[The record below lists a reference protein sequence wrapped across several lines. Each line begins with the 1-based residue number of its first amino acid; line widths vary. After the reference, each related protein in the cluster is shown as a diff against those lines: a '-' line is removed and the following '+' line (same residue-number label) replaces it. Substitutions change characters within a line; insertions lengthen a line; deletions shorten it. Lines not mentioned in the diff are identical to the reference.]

1 MQKFLA
7 VFVCVLLAAG
17 VMPHAAVQAQAES
30 YKRYN
35 DGIIAV
41 DYLDTWQASPFG
53 DFLNRGVVIAPASI
67 PIDFAGG
74 EPNILESTPLT
85 QAIMG
90 DTPIFVVWLTPL
102 SEVEGTP
109 REVMEEMFAQYNV
122 LRTEKAGP
130 LNLPNANGVEAI
142 GTMDINGRLIGAHGA
157 VLMGQG
163 RFIFAIGLATET
175 AFAENRAILANMMAS
190 LELVDTA
197 HLPTPLPV
205 NVPSDV
211 EFSMLNGSGYAML
224 QPSVWQPEAIETFD
238 GSLTLFCT
246 PPAEP
251 TQPYNSDLAAID
263 DFLATGTW
271 SDLPSAEL
279 LGCVVD
285 RTVAGVITVPIALL
299 DTDSNP
305 AQTVLQRVL
314 TSGVVTKIE
323 QTRLVNIQGHV
334 GAEMLAVINGISPV
348 ETAPYGLYSVVLEH
362 EGWLVIFAAS
372 SPLAD
377 FAANEP
383 IFRTMAYSL
392 TPQNLPDY
400 NGYSAGG
407 GMILSYG
414 AELDRVLV
422 ADTPD
427 EWRFYGSMGDMVAIA
442 VTSTDFDAVLEL
454 TDAGGNYLADNDDY
468 NDSNPYI
475 MYTLPADGYYIIRVS
490 AYSMGTGGNYHISLQ
505 VPEVIVN

>member
-1 MQKFLA
+1 MQKILV

-17 VMPHAAVQAQAES
+17 VMPRAAVQAQAES
-30 YKRYN
+30 YIRYN

-41 DYLDTWQASPFG
+41 DYPNTWQASPFG
-53 DFLNRGVVIAPASI
+53 DFLNRGVVIAPKTI
-67 PIDFAGG
+67 PIDFTGG

-90 DTPIFVVWLTPL
+90 DTPIFVVWLTPMG
-102 SEVEGTP
+102 EVEGTP

-142 GTMDINGRLIGAHGA
+142 GTMDINGTLIGAHGA
-157 VLMGQG
+157 VLVGQG

-175 AFAENRAILANMMAS
+175 AFAENRAVIATMMTS
-190 LELVDTA
+190 LELVDVA

-205 NVPSDV
+205 NMPPDVAMSTYNGAGFTLVQPSD
-211 EFSMLNGSGYAML
+211 
-224 QPSVWQPEAIETFD
+224 WQPEAIETFD

-271 SDLPSAEL
+271 SDAPSAEL

-285 RTVAGVITVPIALL
+285 RTVVGVITVPIALL
-299 DTDSNP
+299 ESEDSP
-305 AQTVLQRVL
+305 SQTVLQRVL
-314 TSGVVTKIE
+314 TSGVVNKIE
-323 QTRLVNIQGHV
+323 QTRLVNIKGHV
-334 GAEMLAVINGISPV
+334 GAEMLAVISGISPV

-362 EGWLVIFAAS
+362 EDWLVILAAS

-377 FAANEP
+377 FAANEA

-400 NGYSAGG
+400 NAYAVGG

-414 AELDRVLV
+414 AEMDHVLLP
-422 ADTPD
+422 DTPD
-427 EWRFYGSMGDMVAIA
+427 EWRFYGATGDMVGIA

-454 TDAGGNYLADNDDY
+454 TDAAGNYLADNDDY

-475 MYTLPADGYYIIRVS
+475 MVTLPADGYYVIRVS
-490 AYSMGTGGNYHISLQ
+490 AYSMGTGGNYHLSLQ
-505 VPEVIVN
+505 IPEVIVN